1 MKILITG
8 ASGYL
13 GSQLVKKFAA
23 NNDNVVIAV
32 VRASSS
38 ISRLSNLS
46 INLVTADNEAQL
58 DEIFNLYLPDVVIN
72 TVALYGRKGESQSS
86 LIQANID
93 YPSQLLS
100 LATKYNAKA
109 FIHTGTSLP
118 DDISA
123 YALTK
128 NTFVKLAAFKN
139 LASTQFINIEL
150 EHFYGPGDDENKFT
164 SYVIRECLAHS
175 QLKLTAGS
183 QRRDFIYID
192 DVASAYQVILEKLDM
207 LDIFDTI
214 SVGSGQAPTVR
225 ELVEM
230 IHSCADSNAE
240 LKFGAV
246 AMRDNE
252 LMYSCSD
259 NKRLYSLGWRI
270 EYPMKNGIQLTVA
283 NFNER

>member
-58 DEIFNLYLPDVVIN
+58 DGIFSLYQPDVVIN

-86 LIQANID
+86 LIEANID

-100 LATKYNAKA
+100 LTKKYNAKA

-118 DDISA
+118 DDVSA

-128 NTFVKLAAFKN
+128 NTFVKLAAFQD

-150 EHFYGPGDDENKFT
+150 EHFYGAGDDENKFT
-164 SYVIRECLAHS
+164 SYVIRECLAHR
-175 QLKLTAGS
+175 QLNLTAGT

-192 DVASAYQVILEKLDM
+192 DVTSAYQVILEKLDV
-207 LDIFDTI
+207 LDMFDTI

-225 ELVEM
+225 ELVEI

-252 LMYSCSD
+252 LMYSCA
-259 NKRLYSLGWRI
+259 NIVKLTKLGWKKQNSL
-270 EYPMKNGIQLTVA
+270 EQGIFKCLKHK
-283 NFNER
+283 R